1 MKKFRLAT
9 VTSAL
14 AILFASNVSAITLE
28 ESYKLALNNDIT
40 FQSAKATLEGSI
52 ANANTNYANVLPSV
66 GFTYNWALSRNLSAD
81 RNLQSYLSTVS
92 LSLSQNIFSMSAF
105 YSLDVAAKTKRQ
117 AEITYITAK
126 QDLINR
132 VITRYIAV
140 LTANANMN
148 IAKNQVSYYEQV
160 YKNSY
165 TRYKA
170 GLASASDLD
179 TASSNLNS
187 AKATYIQTK
196 ATLETALSNFS
207 LVVGQDVDL
216 TEFYT
221 LGENT
226 PKLSYSED
234 VNDITNNLSLKSLA
248 MTKELA
254 RLNHKV
260 AVAAYLP
267 TLSLSASLGNSS
279 SNTIQYGE
287 RNWGAA
293 HRLDR
298 LQVAVTLTV
307 PIFQGGK
314 IYNSSKYYKS
324 LYTQSSYSY
333 DQTYLET
340 KNSFN
345 TNLKSIRY
353 DEEII
358 NTYRDSLASA
368 RKAYNAT
375 QAAYRVG
382 TASITTLI
390 NAVNQLYSVEQSLTS
405 AKFDYVTAV
414 VQQKILAGTLT
425 EDDIVEVS
433 KLLTT
438 KEEIKIDN

>member
-1 MKKFRLAT
+1 MKKIRLAA
-9 VTSAL
+9 VASSLAL
-14 AILFASNVSAITLE
+14 LFASSASAITLE

-52 ANANTNYANVLPSV
+52 ANANTNYANVLPTV

-81 RNLQSYLSTVS
+81 RNLQGYLSTVS

-117 AEITYITAK
+117 AEITYVTAK

-140 LTANANMN
+140 LTANASMN
-148 IAKNQVSYYEQV
+148 IAKNQVGYYEQV
-160 YKNSY
+160 YKNTSS
-165 TRYKA
+165 RYNS
-170 GLASASDLD
+170 GLVSAADLD

-187 AKATYIQTK
+187 AKATYIQSK
-196 ATLETALSNFS
+196 AALETALSNFS

-216 TEFYT
+216 SEFFT
-221 LGENT
+221 LGDVI
-226 PKLSYSED
+226 PKLNYSSN

-279 SNTIQYGE
+279 TNTTQYGE

-298 LQVAVTLTV
+298 LQVGVTLTV
-307 PIFQGGK
+307 PIFQGGQ
-314 IYNSSKYYKS
+314 IYNNSKYTQALYK
-324 LYTQSSYSY
+324 QSSYSY

-340 KNSFN
+340 KNSFS

-358 NTYRDSLASA
+358 STYQDSLASA
-368 RKAYNAT
+368 RKAYNST

-390 NAVNQLYSVEQSLTS
+390 NAVNQLYSVEQSLIN

-414 VQQKILAGTLT
+414 VQQKVLAGTLT
-425 EDDIVEVS
+425 EDDIAEIS
-433 KLLTT
+433 KLLTV
-438 KEEIKIDN
+438 KQEIKIED